1 RRHPTGYALQIDLDR
16 LDAARFERLADA
28 GRSVLASEPARAAEL
43 LRRSLALWRGRP
55 FADVLHEDAVAF
67 EIARLDELRL
77 AALEERLDADLALGR
92 SSELV
97 PELEALVAEHPY
109 REQLRVQLMLALYRA
124 GRQADALAAYR
135 RARRT
140 LVVELGIEPSE
151 RLTELHK
158 RILGHDPALAGS
170 RPPPPRTGVP
180 REERKL
186 VTVLLADL
194 TDFTAGDEGLDP
206 EDIRAVLSPYYAHI
220 RADLERFGG
229 TVEKLTG
236 DAAMGLFGVPAAH
249 EDDPERAVRA
259 ALAIRDWLHEHGRHV
274 PLAVA
279 TGEAHVTL
287 GGFETD
293 AEPVVVGGVV
303 TVAAR
308 LQAAAPAAAVLV
320 GEQTFRA
327 TRHAIEYREAEPVAA
342 TGKIAPIRAWE
353 AIRALAGPRVDVLR
367 HRSPFV
373 GRESE
378 LVALQERLVLAASQR
393 SVQLVTILGVPG
405 IGKTR
410 LVSELRRASEGADE
424 RVRWRQGRSL
434 PHGEGVSFWA
444 LGEMVKS
451 EARIL

>member
-1 RRHPTGYALQIDLDR
+1 MVEFRVLGPLEVVHDGVATRIGSATQRTLLALLLLHPSEVVSTDRIADVLWCDDPIDARRKLWFHVSKLRAILQPGGPDEPDHGILRRHPTGYALQIDLDR

-229 TVEKLTG
+229 TVE
-236 DAAMGLFGVPAAH
+236 
-249 EDDPERAVRA
+249 
-259 ALAIRDWLHEHGRHV
+259 
-274 PLAVA
+274 
-279 TGEAHVTL
+279 
-287 GGFETD
+287 
-293 AEPVVVGGVV
+293 
-303 TVAAR
+303 
-308 LQAAAPAAAVLV
+308 
-320 GEQTFRA
+320 
-327 TRHAIEYREAEPVAA
+327 
-342 TGKIAPIRAWE
+342 
-353 AIRALAGPRVDVLR
+353 
-367 HRSPFV
+367 
-373 GRESE
+373 
-378 LVALQERLVLAASQR
+378 
-393 SVQLVTILGVPG
+393 
-405 IGKTR
+405 
-410 LVSELRRASEGADE
+410 
-424 RVRWRQGRSL
+424 
-434 PHGEGVSFWA
+434 
-444 LGEMVKS
+444 
-451 EARIL
+451 